1 MVPFLC
7 FMIVYLAFQYVFLI
21 GHVPT
26 DSMEPTVEEGSY
38 ILGCRICQEP
48 ERGDIII
55 FEKEGKL
62 HVKRVVATEGEW
74 VRQNGKWI
82 QVPKERYYVLGD
94 NRGNSNDSRT
104 WKEPFIIQEDIKAV
118 LIYP

>member
-1 MVPFLC
+1 M
-7 FMIVYLAFQYVFLI
+7 
-21 GHVPT
+21 
-26 DSMEPTVEEGSY
+26 
-38 ILGCRICQEP
+38 
-48 ERGDIII
+48 
-55 FEKEGKL
+55 
-62 HVKRVVATEGEW
+62 KRVVATEGEW